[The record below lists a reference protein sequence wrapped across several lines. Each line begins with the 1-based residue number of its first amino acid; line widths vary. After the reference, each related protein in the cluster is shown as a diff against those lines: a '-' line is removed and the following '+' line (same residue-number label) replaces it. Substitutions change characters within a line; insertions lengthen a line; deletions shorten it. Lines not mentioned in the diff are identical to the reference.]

1 MKIKIP
7 LSFLFVFAAMG
18 VILFFSSS
26 SSGITG
32 KSTSGCGGPGCHQPD
47 TATNMLING
56 LPVNGYVLGQ
66 SYNLQLIL
74 SHPIKQA
81 GGFDL
86 TVNGGSI
93 SPSTG
98 SQVSGTQELF
108 HTSPQ
113 LFNGGSAT
121 WSFTWTAPSTGVA
134 PVVFFVAGNA
144 VNMNNNAQNDA
155 FDTDQFSVN
164 AAQTSA
170 LPTIT
175 MNATSNIT
183 PTTATINALVNANN
197 STTTCSVEYG
207 TTVSYG
213 NTLNTTPSSVN
224 GITNSAVSA
233 TLTGLLPATTYHYR
247 LKAINSVGTS
257 YSNDMVFNTYPSQ
270 LIIPQVSL
278 GRFFPNPCTSYMLC
292 ELSEP
297 SASAQLQIRNA
308 LQQLVDV
315 PIVYERAGLYRIH
328 TAHLP
333 NGLYTVEVQQAQ
345 RKQIA
350 VFLKQ

>member
-7 LSFLFVFAAMG
+7 LSFSLVFVALGA
-18 VILFFSSS
+18 ILFFSSS

-32 KSTSGCGGPGCHQPD
+32 KSTTGCGGPGCHQPD
-47 TATNMLING
+47 TATNMVING
-56 LPVNGYVLGQ
+56 LPANGYVLGQ

-74 SHPIKQA
+74 SHPLKQA

-93 SPSTG
+93 TPSAG
-98 SQVSGTQELF
+98 SQVSGSQELF
-108 HTSPQ
+108 HTSPK
-113 LFNGGSAT
+113 LFGGGAAS

-134 PVVFFVAGNA
+134 PVIFFVAGNA

-170 LPTIT
+170 LPSIT

-207 TTVSYG
+207 TSVSYG
-213 NTLNTTPSSVN
+213 NTSNTTPSSVN

-233 TLTGLLPATTYHYR
+233 TLTGLQPATTYHYR
-247 LKAINSVGTS
+247 LKAVNSVGTS
-257 YSNDMVFNTYPSQ
+257 YSNDMVFNTSPSQ
-270 LIIPQVSL
+270 LINPQVSL
-278 GRFFPNPCTSYMLC
+278 GRFFPNPCTSYMLF

-308 LQQLVDV
+308 LQQVVDV
-315 PIVYERAGLYRIH
+315 SIDYERAGVYRIH

-333 NGLYTVEVQQAQ
+333 SGLYTVNVQQAQ